1 MRRVCV
7 ALLLGCVLLTL
18 SAAPPTADQ
27 PAFSHKEDVAYGHKF
42 GTALTMDILTPKNG
56 GNGVGIVLIVSGGW
70 SSHRDLYNGFYA
82 QFAHHFVKRGYTVF
96 AVFHACQPKFTI
108 PEVVGDIN
116 RAVRFV
122 RYHAKD
128 FGIDPDRIGVA
139 GGSAGGHLSLM
150 QGTAGDKG
158 DLKAK
163 DAVERTSSRVQ
174 AVACLFPPTDFI
186 NYGGKNKYAFAPD
199 GTLADFRVVADF
211 HEFDNKSKRWERIT
225 DEKKVLDQARK
236 VSPLMQITADTPP
249 TLIIHGDADK
259 IVPIEQAQAFVARL
273 KERGVPAELVVKKGA
288 GHGWP
293 GLDKDGATLADWFD
307 RYLKK
312 Q

>member
-1 MRRVCV
+1 MRRVCL
-7 ALLLGCVLLTL
+7 ALLFGSVLL
-18 SAAPPTADQ
+18 SVAAAPPAATE
-27 PAFSHKEDVAYGHKF
+27 PAFTQKEDVVYGHKF
-42 GTALTMDILTPKNG
+42 GTALTMDVLTPKQG
-56 GNGVGIVLIVSGGW
+56 GNGLGIVLIVSGGW
-70 SSHRDLYNGFYA
+70 SSHRDLYNSFYA

-158 DLKAK
+158 DPKAK
-163 DAVERTSSRVQ
+163 DPVDRISSRVQ
-174 AVACLFPPTDFI
+174 AVACLFPPTDFL
-186 NYGGKNKYAFAPD
+186 NYGGKDKYAFAAD
-199 GTLADFRVVADF
+199 GLLVSLRAAADF

-225 DEKKVLDQARK
+225 DEKKVLELARK
-236 VSPLMQITADTPP
+236 ISPLMQITADTPP

-259 IVPIEQAQAFVARL
+259 IVPIEQAEVFVARL
-273 KERGVPAELVVKKGA
+273 KQLGVPAELVVKKGA
-288 GHGWP
+288 NHGWP
-293 GLDKDGATLADWFD
+293 GIDKDGASLADWFD
-307 RYLKK
+307 KYLKK